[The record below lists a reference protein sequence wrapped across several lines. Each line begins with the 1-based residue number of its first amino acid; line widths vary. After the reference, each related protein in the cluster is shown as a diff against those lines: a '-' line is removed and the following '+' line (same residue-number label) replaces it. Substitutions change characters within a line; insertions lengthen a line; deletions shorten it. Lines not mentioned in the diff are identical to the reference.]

1 MRTLQS
7 IIADGI
13 SKYLEENGYA
23 TSFSPNLL
31 SQEVQADLAKYIAK
45 EVSIYLGR
53 EYN

>member
-13 SKYLEENGYA
+13 SKYLEKNGYE

-31 SQEVQADLAKYIAK
+31 SQEVQEDLAKYIAK

-53 EYN
+53 G